1 MKMIPLN
8 QLDKRAP
15 EAGRIRLG
23 VKAGR
28 AMKSIDTFRFTS
40 PHKDAIERL
49 AELYG
54 GVAKPWSDAKANKNQ
69 YEVITD
75 ANKIEVIVQPEG
87 LSVWYEM
94 WTGGGCARRCDGEE
108 VQTPSKDPNEMYD
121 ISPCICNK
129 KGVSECRPYTRLNV
143 VLPALAFAG
152 MWRLETKGWN
162 AAHELPGMFDML
174 TALRETG
181 APVRGFLHLEQ
192 RTSVRG
198 GQTKHFV
205 VPTLS
210 MDASPNEL
218 ISGKGGATLSIEPE
232 KGGDVRALAAGA
244 PADQAGVYLDP
255 ERDSEGLG
263 MPDVVE
269 AVLVMDE
276 ATEAEIEAQVRT
288 IAEKNNL
295 DPAAVVATIWSMTD
309 GDEEKLRRFIEKS
322 KEGKLLEW
330 TQKGTLKWTSL

>member
-23 VKAGR
+23 VKSGR

-54 GVAKPWSDAKANKNQ
+54 GVAKPWSDAKANKDQ

-75 ANKIEVIVQPEG
+75 AKKIEVIVQPQG

-218 ISGKGGATLSIEPE
+218 ISGEGGATLSIEPE
-232 KGGDVRALAAGA
+232 TGGSVRALEAGA
-244 PADQAGVYLDP
+244 PAEVEP
-255 ERDSEGLG
+255 E
-263 MPDVVE
+263 VVE

-276 ATEAEIEAQVRT
+276 ATEADIEAQIRT
-288 IAEKNNL
+288 IAEANSL
-295 DPAAVVATIWSMTD
+295 DPAAVVATIWTMTD
-309 GDEEKLRRFIEKS
+309 GDEEKLRRFIDKS